1 MEVTNPGVGNS
12 TSQCN
17 GNQHLLPRDWQIRAL
32 TDLVEFLDGMRRPVK
47 ETDRAS
53 MRGDIPY
60 YGASGIV
67 DYVDKYLFDEE
78 LVLLSEDGENIIS
91 RSLPLAFRI
100 TGKAWVNNHAHV
112 LRPKTVVDARFLT
125 AYLESLN
132 YERFNSGT
140 AQPKLNKAAVANLA
154 IALPKSYQEQSRIA
168 DALTDTDALIDSLEQ
183 LLTKKRQIK
192 QGAMQ
197 ELLTGKR
204 RLPGFTG
211 RWAET
216 TLFDLAGRKKD
227 LFDDGDWIES
237 EHIRNEGIRLIQ
249 TGNIGV
255 GRFIDKEEKK
265 YIDDRSFSQLRC
277 KPLQIGDLLICRLAD
292 PAGRACVLPNIE
304 EDKVV
309 TSVDV
314 TIFRPSSDTASREFL
329 AQFFSRPMWFK
340 AVGELSG
347 GTTHK
352 RIARG
357 ALGHIGITLP
367 GLAEQAAIAEVL
379 SDLDAAITA
388 IESRLTKARA
398 LKQAMA
404 QALLAGRIRLVEPTA

>member
-1 MEVTNPGVGNS
+1 MINLNQRTLAELNLHIPISVNEQ
-12 TSQCN
+12 TS
-17 GNQHLLPRDWQIRAL
+17 
-32 TDLVEFLDGMRRPVK
+32 
-47 ETDRAS
+47 
-53 MRGDIPY
+53 
-60 YGASGIV
+60 
-67 DYVDKYLFDEE
+67 
-78 LVLLSEDGENIIS
+78 
-91 RSLPLAFRI
+91 
-100 TGKAWVNNHAHV
+100 
-112 LRPKTVVDARFLT
+112 
-125 AYLESLN
+125 
-132 YERFNSGT
+132 
-140 AQPKLNKAAVANLA
+140 
-154 IALPKSYQEQSRIA
+154 IA
-168 DALTDTDALIDSLEQ
+168 DALSDADALIDALEQ
-183 LLTKKRQIK
+183 LQTKKRQIK

-211 RWAET
+211 PWAEA
-216 TLFDLAGRKKD
+216 TLFDLAGRRKD
-227 LFDDGDWIES
+227 LFDDGDWIEA

-255 GRFIDKEEKK
+255 GRFIEKEEKK

-277 KPLQIGDLLICRLAD
+277 KQLQIGDLLICRLAE

-304 EDKVV
+304 EDRVV

-314 TIFRPSSDTASREFL
+314 TIFRPPSDTASREFL
-329 AQFFSRPMWFK
+329 AQVFSRPQWFK

-357 ALGHIGITLP
+357 ALGRMAITLP

-379 SDLDAAITA
+379 SDMDAEITTL
-388 IESRLTKARA
+388 ESRLTKARA

-404 QALLAGRIRLVEPTA
+404 QALLTGRIRIPLSPQEPTA